1 MDWLHGQGGEEGW
14 RGSVTVCFVCCWQ
27 TVNWFQPTPQ
37 VDAGESSGTSLTQH
51 LNKSRERDR
60 GAGRLRRRQDKKKK
74 QIRDGQWERSRAVFL
89 TLWSVCLYFLWWL
102 CDIWPN
108 FFNIVSAQ
116 RNFLSVVFVCVS
128 GRPTTHL
135 NQSQMYN
142 TTWGSNWW
150 HTHKKKK
157 SIYIPVHTQTT
168 FCYNL
173 EQNTGTW
180 SLLGLSVFF
189 ALDVIQRKNPD
200 RCLTSVIYCSL
211 SVTVCTCPFWC
222 PITPS
227 QPRTVLFIS
236 CLRIFFIQVF

>member
-150 HTHKKKK
+150 HTQKKKE
-157 SIYIPVHTQTT
+157 IYLYSSPHTDYLLLQLGAKHW
-168 FCYNL
+168 NL
-173 EQNTGTW
+173 KPPGLKC
-180 SLLGLSVFF
+180 LLRS
-189 ALDVIQRKNPD
+189 
-200 RCLTSVIYCSL
+200 
-211 SVTVCTCPFWC
+211 WC
-222 PITPS
+222 DS
-227 QPRTVLFIS
+227 
-236 CLRIFFIQVF
+236 